1 MLAIQTGSR
10 MRSRRSASRT
20 SRPVPAN
27 RSVAV
32 ALLTGT
38 PPPGVVARGRGRSRR
53 HRHRRDRPR
62 PRATTPGGGVPVRS
76 ATATDLF
83 AGTGRLVRLALRRD
97 RILLPVWIASISG
110 LAGAVVASYAATLPS
125 EAERAVTA
133 AFGAANPMARVF
145 DGPASGTTLGAM
157 SMVEA
162 YKILA
167 ILTALM
173 SAQAIVRHTRQDEE
187 TGRAELLGS
196 ARPVSSSWRVCR
208 TIAWALIRAVR
219 MARILYASTIAMAPS
234 VVPDAGPSNT
244 LAIGLAAPNAAV
256 TARSASL
263 GNVAA

>member
-38 PPPGVVARGRGRSRR
+38 PPPGVVARGRGRSRRRR

-196 ARPVSSSWRVCR
+196 A
-208 TIAWALIRAVR
+208 
-219 MARILYASTIAMAPS
+219 
-234 VVPDAGPSNT
+234 VVG
-244 LAIGLAAPNAAV
+244 
-256 TARSASL
+256 
-263 GNVAA
+263 